1 MTADPSPSEPYSLT
15 VDVDIQDPAWTEA
28 VPSAV
33 ALAEE
38 VIRETLANKAVWC
51 HWPEAAP
58 TGALEVS
65 VCFAGNEFVQG
76 LNQKFRGKNTATN
89 VLSFPAGDR
98 PGNRIGTEP
107 VMLGDIV
114 LAQGVVLAEARRDGK
129 TPRAHTSH
137 LLIHGALHLL
147 GFSHNLDPE
156 AEAMEALEVEILEVL
171 GIANPYLETSGQKQT
186 PKRQTQ

>member
-15 VDVDIQDPAWTEA
+15 VDVNIQDPAWTEA
-28 VPSAV
+28 VPSAA
-33 ALAEE
+33 ALADE
-38 VIRETLANKAVWC
+38 VIRETLANKAVWR

-58 TGALEVS
+58 TGALEIS
-65 VCFAGNEFVQG
+65 VCFAGDEFVQG
-76 LNQKFRGKNTATN
+76 LNRKFRGKNSATN

-98 PGNRIGTEP
+98 PGNRIGAEP

-114 LAQGVVLAEARRDGK
+114 LAQGVVLAEARRDAK

-147 GFSHNLDPE
+147 GFSHELDPE
-156 AEAMEALEVEILEVL
+156 AEAMEALEVEILGGL
-171 GIANPYLETSGQKQT
+171 GIANPYQETGAQ
-186 PKRQTQ
+186 RQNPERQAQ